1 MEFQIGTTP
10 DRLGT
15 LKQGHRAQKLFARM
29 NGVGSGLSAFAAIN
43 GQLVAVPE
51 TDPATDPDPMH
62 PGRGPRA
69 EGLPP
74 LARFNGDGTLN
85 TDTTQP
91 GQTTNLK
98 GEGVPEDLPIFLQI
112 TVKQHPEGVGTSF
125 LVGPLM
131 KQFDTDVAK
140 GGIFR
145 ALDNFYTNATGAF
158 NRVASPGGGGTI
170 HDAVFP
176 LNADAIV
183 EGIVQNIP
191 GVVAAVT
198 AGIPEAQA

>member
-1 MEFQIGTTP
+1 MNFQIGTTP

-29 NGVGSGLSAFAAIN
+29 NGVGSGLSAFAVIN
-43 GQLVAVPE
+43 GQVVAVPE

-74 LARFNGDGTLN
+74 LARFNADGTPS
-85 TDTTQP
+85 TDDTQP
-91 GQTTNLK
+91 GQTANLK
-98 GEGVPEDLPIFLQI
+98 AEGVAEDLPIPLQI
-112 TVKQHPEGVGTSF
+112 TVKQHSESLGTSF
-125 LVGPLM
+125 QVGPLM
-131 KQFDTDVAK
+131 KQFDTDCAK
-140 GGIFR
+140 LGIFT
-145 ALDNFYTNATGAF
+145 ALNRFYTNATAAF
-158 NRVASPGGGGTI
+158 NRVAAPGLGGTI
-170 HDAVFP
+170 HDVPFP
-176 LNADAIV
+176 LNANEIV

-191 GVVAAVT
+191 GVVAAVI